1 MGNGI
6 AIPSCADCDPTA
18 STHLAKILHPDA
30 IFILLQ
36 HIAIKYGGF
45 SFRDIATPCNILLQ
59 HIAIVLIRGAFLIED
74 ERVYG
79 GKQKILSLG
88 SNSKGCV
95 RGLKFLKGLF

>member
-6 AIPSCADCDPTA
+6 AIASCADCDPTA

-74 ERVYG
+74 ARYV
-79 GKQKILSLG
+79 KCNAVI
-88 SNSKGCV
+88 
-95 RGLKFLKGLF
+95 FLATL

>member
-6 AIPSCADCDPTA
+6 AIASCADCDPTA
-18 STHLAKILHPDA
+18 STHLAKILHPHA

-59 HIAIVLIRGAFLIED
+59 HIAIVLIRGAFLIKD
-74 ERVYG
+74 ARYG
-79 GKQKILSLG
+79 AWHIIVLVHACRNTILEYYFQH
-88 SNSKGCV
+88 KHH
-95 RGLKFLKGLF
+95 